1 MTLRLTLSH
10 AEYEKLLHDAEKARK
25 SVKVDK
31 RVLQKLL
38 IDNIKMHHALSLSN
52 VKLQEDVNVGQG

>member
-31 RVLQKLL
+31 RVLQRLL
-38 IDNIKMHHALSLSN
+38 IDNIKMHHALALSN
-52 VKLQEDVNVGQG
+52 VKIQENANADQG